1 MALQEYTEFIT
12 ELFESGKTHSEIATE
27 LQRIGAQSCSLMT
40 VRRFCSDHNLR
51 RRNFVSDESLGCEV
65 LSAINQLIL
74 LYYRAA
80 VASNGMWDQ
89 IRVDHGREF
98 FLSLYVQEKLSQHRF
113 NTNRL
118 PYKQTSKNLRVERIW
133 PEVNTRV
140 NYPLK
145 RALVDLVDTDSLDM
159 QDNNT
164 KYCVSNLTC
173 QVSQI
178 GLERAVQS
186 WNAHRIP
193 GRGIPNTLAAGG
205 CPQRISME
213 LLPSAAEAAR
223 MYEDELGA
231 SLSWASAFG
240 TDPFSSEE
248 DRQQAEQ
255 VFLQEYPDITVLF
268 DRAVNNDLSLFQ
280 DALLCLINATN
291 RFA

>member
-1 MALQEYTEFIT
+1 ME
-12 ELFESGKTHSEIATE
+12 
-27 LQRIGAQSCSLMT
+27 
-40 VRRFCSDHNLR
+40 
-51 RRNFVSDESLGCEV
+51 
-65 LSAINQLIL
+65 
-74 LYYRAA
+74 
-80 VASNGMWDQ
+80 
-89 IRVDHGREF
+89 
-98 FLSLYVQEKLSQHRF
+98 
-113 NTNRL
+113 
-118 PYKQTSKNLRVERIW
+118 
-133 PEVNTRV
+133 
-140 NYPLK
+140 
-145 RALVDLVDTDSLDM
+145 
-159 QDNNT
+159 DNNT

-231 SLSWASAFG
+231 SLTWVSAFG

-255 VFLQEYPDITVLF
+255 VFLQDYPDITVLF
-268 DRAVNNDLSLFQ
+268 DRAVNIDPSLFQ

-291 RFA
+291 TVGPMPLSALLPHGCSSPHHLPDTLDMKVVLLSTHEHAFGTL